1 MSSLK
6 LRYLFKDPHSLKKG
20 ILPDYTSLD
29 FVSNGSHIYGEI
41 LRILKSERDKEA
53 VRRHE
58 TLTASF
64 WENLKTKRSYEK

>member
-1 MSSLK
+1 M
-6 LRYLFKDPHSLKKG
+6 
-20 ILPDYTSLD
+20 
-29 FVSNGSHIYGEI
+29 YGEI

-64 WENLKTKRSYEK
+64 RENLKTKRSYEKKGNNLFLEI